1 MSVLFETDL
10 PARPQIVFAHF
21 TDPALLTQWW
31 PSGAETDPAPGG
43 GYHLWWD
50 GPGWHLRGEYLVMDA
65 PNTLTFTWEW
75 DHEETPPRRVDV
87 AIESRNDGS
96 HLTIRHE
103 SGSEDEGA
111 GYVEGWEHFTGQL
124 KDLLERES

>member
-1 MSVLFETDL
+1 
-10 PARPQIVFAHF
+10 
-21 TDPALLTQWW
+21 
-31 PSGAETDPAPGG
+31 
-43 GYHLWWD
+43 
-50 GPGWHLRGEYLVMDA
+50 MDA
-65 PNTLTFTWEW
+65 PNTFTFTWEW